1 MRRCLFKLGF
11 STPVHF
17 GGESPQGLENADMT
31 CRADT
36 LFSALCAAALSLGG
50 NAAVERLCALVRDD
64 RLRLSDAMPWQRD
77 VFYLPKPAMTARK
90 PILQTGDRKAFKR
103 LHWISLA
110 DYPAYL
116 RAMLEGQPFN
126 AHEPPSAFGESVLHT
141 KGASGRS
148 ADEETTPWSVAA
160 FEFYLENG
168 LWFAAECDADET
180 AGFLSELTEALGL
193 SGLGGKISGGYG
205 KFSIIKRLDIDA
217 ASNADLKWLSGA
229 LQCRTAP
236 LYITLASA
244 LPRDDELDAALEG
257 AQYQL
262 VRRGGF
268 MAPAGSAAHKKSTQY
283 FLASGAALQAP
294 FDGDLY
300 EVGAQDGHPIC
311 RYGRPM
317 LLGVT
322 L

>member
-1 MRRCLFKLGF
+1 MRRSLFKLAF

-36 LFSALCAAALSLGG
+36 LFSALCAAARALGG
-50 NAAVERLCALVRDD
+50 SEEVERLCALVRDD
-64 RLRLSDAMPWQRD
+64 RLRLSDAMPWQKDR
-77 VFYLPKPAMTARK
+77 FYLTKPAMTARR
-90 PILQTGDRKAFKR
+90 PILQTGDRKAFKK
-103 LHWISLA
+103 LQWISLA

-126 AHEPPSAFGESVLHT
+126 AHEPPSAFGESILHT

-160 FEFYLENG
+160 FEFYPENG
-168 LWFAAECDADET
+168 LWFAAECDTGET
-180 AGFLSELTEALGL
+180 AGFLSALTEALGA
-193 SGLGGKISGGYG
+193 GGMGGKISGGYG
-205 KFSIIKRLDIDA
+205 KFSVIKQLDIDA
-217 ASNADLKWLSGA
+217 APTADIKWLSKA
-229 LQCRTAP
+229 LQCRRAP
-236 LYITLASA
+236 LYITLTSA
-244 LPRDDELDAALEG
+244 LPRDDELDGVLED

-268 MAPAGSAAHKKSTQY
+268 MAPGSGGAQKKSTQY
-283 FLASGAALQAP
+283 FLAAGATLRRP

-300 EVGAQDGHPIC
+300 EAGAQDGHPIFRC
-311 RYGRPM
+311 GRPM

-322 L
+322 S

>member
-50 NAAVERLCALVRDD
+50 GEAVERLCALVRDN
-64 RLRLSDAMPWQRD
+64 RLRLSDAMPWQKD
-77 VFYLPKPAMTARK
+77 IFYLPKPAMTARR
-90 PILQTGDRKAFKR
+90 PILQTGDRKAFKK
-103 LHWISLA
+103 LNWISLA

-116 RAMLEGQPFN
+116 RAMLEGQPFE
-126 AHEPPSAFGESVLHT
+126 AQEPPSPFGESLLHT

-160 FEFYLENG
+160 FEFYPENG
-168 LWFAAECDADET
+168 LWFAAECDAGET
-180 AGFLSELTEALGL
+180 ADYLSALTEALGL
-193 SGLGGKISGGYG
+193 SGMGGKISGGYG
-205 KFSIIKRLDIDA
+205 KFSVIKQIDIDA
-217 ASNADLKWLSGA
+217 ASSAGLKWLSGA
-229 LQCRTAP
+229 LQCRLAP

-244 LPRDDELDAALEG
+244 LPRDDELEAALEG

-268 MAPAGSAAHKKSTQY
+268 MAPGSVSAQKKSTQY
-283 FLASGAALQAP
+283 FLAAGAALSHP
-294 FDGDLY
+294 FEGDLY
-300 EVGAQDGHPIC
+300 EAGAQDGHSVC
-311 RYGRPM
+311 RYGKPM

-322 L
+322 S